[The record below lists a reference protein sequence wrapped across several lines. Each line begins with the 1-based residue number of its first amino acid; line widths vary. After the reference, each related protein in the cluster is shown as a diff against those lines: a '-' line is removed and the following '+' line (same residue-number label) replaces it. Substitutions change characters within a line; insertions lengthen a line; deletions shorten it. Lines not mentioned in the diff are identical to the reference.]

1 MAQPAK
7 KLKILSGCA
16 VCKVEKCAGALINH
30 LVKYIVLFCEKTAI
44 RGDVMLD
51 LYMAI
56 VFITGF
62 TLLITA
68 VGVIT
73 NRLVSKKNKSEI
85 VLLCLFIG
93 IAIFCEWIGVKTN
106 GADISLIWLHKCVK
120 LVEFCIAP
128 LISVAAAIAYGKVK
142 RPKSVAALLTAHAAF
157 EVLALFNK
165 WVFSVDADNIYHRE
179 GLYWIYIVAFVLS
192 VVYCFICIVQGNRK
206 YQARF
211 GSVLILILCFLAA
224 GIGLQMFH
232 SEIRVDFMCVAIGN
246 LMLYNYRGNVIH
258 QIDMTTRLLN
268 RRCYEKNI
276 ENMKTSAYVLIFD
289 INKFKQINDTYG
301 HVEGDR
307 CLALVAQQIFSV
319 YGKYGFCYR
328 IGGDEFCVIMLKN
341 LDKIKI
347 LNCRFQEAMDHM
359 NQNNIKLSGV
369 SLGYAYYDEKKMN
382 IKDVIAQADEMMY
395 KNKCGNMPN

>member
-7 KLKILSGCA
+7 KLKILLGCA

-68 VGVIT
+68 VGVIN

-307 CLALVAQQIFSV
+307 CLTLVAQKIYAV
-319 YGKYGFCYR
+319 YGKYGSCYR
-328 IGGDEFCVIMLKN
+328 IGGDEFCVIMYRQ
-341 LDKIKI
+341 
-347 LNCRFQEAMDHM
+347 LNRIDEL
-359 NQNNIKLSGV
+359 NNKFKHALEQLRKGVGSFFGV
-369 SLGYAYYDEKKMN
+369 SVGYAYYDEKKAN
-382 IKDVIAQADEMMY
+382 IQAVIEEADEMMY
-395 KNKCGNMPN
+395 QNKHENI